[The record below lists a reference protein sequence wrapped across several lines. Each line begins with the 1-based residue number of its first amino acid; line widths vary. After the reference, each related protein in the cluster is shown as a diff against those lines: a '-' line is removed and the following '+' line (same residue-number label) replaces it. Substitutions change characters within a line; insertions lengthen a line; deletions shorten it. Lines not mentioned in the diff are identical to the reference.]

1 MWDFVPAT
9 ICGCK
14 CFHTL
19 IFSAL
24 VSSNCSCFCLTWGLP
39 FSLEESCYLKDKRNY
54 WGAVGL
60 RQTWDTLFAHLQNS
74 MSDPTSSFLAV
85 FCSSGGTRPG
95 FRVAVYLDDTPC
107 SKSPILWLP
116 VTWRSS
122 APFLCVCVY
131 IYKHIYEWNLFLKCS
146 IWLWSTAAG
155 VCPWWRNLCC
165 VYIPIKVIFKFLRQV
180 VIQVLNTRL
189 IPVA

>member
-9 ICGCK
+9 ICGYK

-24 VSSNCSCFCLTWGLP
+24 VSSNCSCFCFTWGLP

-60 RQTWDTLFAHLQNS
+60 RQTQDTLFAHLQNN
-74 MSDPTSSFLAV
+74 MSDPTSSFSAV
-85 FCSSGGTRPG
+85 FCSSGGMRPG
-95 FRVAVYLDDTPC
+95 FRVAVTLITLCAAKARFCDC
-107 SKSPILWLP
+107 LWPGEIVLSFY
-116 VTWRSS
+116 V
-122 APFLCVCVY
+122 CVCIY
-131 IYKHIYEWNLFLKCS
+131 IYAWNLFLKCS
-146 IWLWSTAAG
+146 TWLWSAAAW